1 MFNKIKNF
9 LEVLKTYN
17 EIKLNLNLFEKQ
29 IAFKIEKF
37 IQQQDNKRRDKMT
50 QDSIAK
56 EMLLYDDCYIIPKE
70 ELKEYI
76 SKEFI

>member
-9 LEVLKTYN
+9 LEVLKAYN
-17 EIKLNLNLFEKQ
+17 EIKLSADLFAKQ
-29 IAFKIEKF
+29 IAFKIERF
-37 IQQQDNKRRDKMT
+37 IQQQNNKRRDKMT